1 MTTDQLTRKGA
12 RELTSAIDRVAECVQ
27 HNHTILGIDPK
38 IAMDFAYRCDLI
50 SDAVETTAVTN
61 HPLDK
66 SAEYAADEIGA
77 ETKGPIY
84 QEDPSPD
91 LKGQF
96 TQKEFQQL
104 TDEVEGSS
112 SPKFVDNGK
121 KLASVVDAVL
131 EADNSLTLITAME
144 DLNTELAALEA
155 ASKEARVKLPGYSPM
170 QLKQEIDRLGELRRE
185 IVTHTKQF
193 EDAIKRLKDL
203 EKQEKAGLAN
213 LKKAAQQM
221 REKGKYVFEA
231 EQAMLE
237 FTAYMQDK
245 RPGIEQMIEDPNDPK
260 SKYGEKAGDMFG
272 RIAGQLGQ
280 EVADAV
286 RVIYDETKEDLTHTV
301 MAVRG
306 LKVVQKTASIPE
318 SAAKTAGL
326 ADIAVGIKDW
336 LAGGVDRA
344 AQRIIGFAGDVG
356 KWLKG
361 FVLRTKMVRNSTDD
375 LKAALG
381 NAEKKIDG
389 LFQNPRSASVEEVEH
404 TAFDLTA
411 K

>member
-12 RELTSAIDRVAECVQ
+12 RGLTTAIDRVAECVQ
-27 HNHTILGIDPK
+27 NNHNILGIDPK

-121 KLASVVDAVL
+121 KLAGAVDAVL
-131 EADNSLTLITAME
+131 AADNSLELITAME
-144 DLNTELAALEA
+144 TLNTELDDVETKSA
-155 ASKEARVKLPGYSPM
+155 KARVPGYSPM
-170 QLKQEIDRLGELRRE
+170 QLKQEIDRLSQLRQE
-185 IVTHTKQF
+185 ITTHTKQF
-193 EDAIKRLKDL
+193 EDVIKRLKDL
-203 EKQEKAGLAN
+203 EKEEKAGLAN

-231 EQAMLE
+231 EQGLLE
-237 FTAYMQDK
+237 FTAYMQSK
-245 RPGIEQMIEDPNDPK
+245 TPGIAQMIEDPNDPK
-260 SKYGEKAGDMFG
+260 SKYGDKAGDMFG

-280 EVADAV
+280 EVADQV
-286 RVIYDETKEDLTHTV
+286 QVIYDETKEDLTHTV

-306 LKVVQKTASIPE
+306 LKIVQKTASIPAG
-318 SAAKTAGL
+318 AAKTAGL

-344 AQRIIGFAGDVG
+344 AQRIMGFMGDVQ

-361 FVLRTKMVRNSTDD
+361 FVLRTKMVRKSKDNLLT
-375 LKAALG
+375 ALA
-381 NAEKKIDG
+381 NAEKNIDG
-389 LFQNPRSASVEEVEH
+389 MFQNPRSASVEVE
-404 TAFDLTA
+404 TTFDLTA
-411 K
+411 E

>member
-12 RELTSAIDRVAECVQ
+12 RGLTSAIDRVAECVQ
-27 HNHTILGIDPK
+27 NNHNVLGIDPK

-121 KLASVVDAVL
+121 KLAGAVDAVL
-131 EADNSLTLITAME
+131 AADNSLELITAME
-144 DLNTELAALEA
+144 TLNTELDDVETKSA
-155 ASKEARVKLPGYSPM
+155 KTRVPGYSPM
-170 QLKQEIDRLGELRRE
+170 QLKQEIDRLSQLRQE
-185 IVTHTKQF
+185 ITTHTKQF
-193 EDAIKRLKDL
+193 EDVIKRLKDL
-203 EKQEKAGLAN
+203 EKEEKAGLAN

-231 EQAMLE
+231 EQGLLE
-237 FTAYMQDK
+237 FTAYMQSK
-245 RPGIEQMIEDPNDPK
+245 TPGIAQMIEDPNDPK
-260 SKYGEKAGDMFG
+260 SKYGDKAGDMFG

-280 EVADAV
+280 EVADQV
-286 RVIYDETKEDLTHTV
+286 QVIYDETKEDLTHTV

-306 LKVVQKTASIPE
+306 LKIVQKTASIPTG
-318 SAAKTAGL
+318 AAKTAGL

-344 AQRIIGFAGDVG
+344 AQRIMGFMGDVQ

-361 FVLRTKMVRNSTDD
+361 FVLRTKMVRKSKDNLLT
-375 LKAALG
+375 ALT
-381 NAEKKIDG
+381 NAEKNIDG
-389 LFQNPRSASVEEVEH
+389 MFQNPRSASVEVE
-404 TAFDLTA
+404 TTTFDLTA
-411 K
+411 E

>member
-1 MTTDQLTRKGA
+1 MTTDRLSRKGA
-12 RELTSAIDRVAECVQ
+12 RGLTTALDRVAECVQ
-27 HNHTILGIDPK
+27 NNHNVLGIDPK

-121 KLASVVDAVL
+121 KLAGAVDAVL
-131 EADNSLTLITAME
+131 AADNSLELITAME
-144 DLNTELAALEA
+144 TLNTELDDVETKSA
-155 ASKEARVKLPGYSPM
+155 KTRVPGYSPM
-170 QLKQEIDRLGELRRE
+170 QLKQEIDRLSQLRQE
-185 IVTHTKQF
+185 ITTHTKQF
-193 EDAIKRLKDL
+193 EDVIKRLKDL
-203 EKQEKAGLAN
+203 EKEEKAGLAN

-231 EQAMLE
+231 EQGLLE
-237 FTAYMQDK
+237 FTAYMQSK
-245 RPGIEQMIEDPNDPK
+245 TPGIAQMIEDPNDPK
-260 SKYGEKAGDMFG
+260 SKFGDKAGDMFG

-280 EVADAV
+280 EVAAQV
-286 RVIYDETKEDLTHTV
+286 QVIYDETKEDLTHTV

-306 LKVVQKTASIPE
+306 LKIVQKTASIPTG
-318 SAAKTAGL
+318 AAKTAGL

-344 AQRIIGFAGDVG
+344 AQRIMGFMGDVQ

-361 FVLRTKMVRNSTDD
+361 FVLRTKMVRKSKDN
-375 LKAALG
+375 LLVALT
-381 NAEKKIDG
+381 NAEKNIDG
-389 LFQNPRSASVEEVEH
+389 MFQNPRSASVEVE
-404 TAFDLTA
+404 TTFDLTVE
-411 K
+411 